1 MTVSSDYALG
11 YSDHE
16 AQRLRRQAEL
26 SQDILEYGLTRG
38 GLTAGMRVLDLGSG
52 LGDVALCAAR
62 MVGPEGS
69 VTGVERWAPS
79 LATARRRAADSGL
92 RNVTFV
98 EAALQEFEPEGTFDA
113 LIGRFILQY
122 LPDRSQLIGRLSQR
136 LRRGGVVIF
145 QEVDNSAAA
154 AVPRLKLFDQV
165 NAWIASAFQATGSV
179 MDMGAALPRAFLD
192 AGLPRPQ
199 MIGVT
204 RVESG
209 PDTPFYEFLTDVL
222 RSVLPILEK
231 LGGPN
236 DAEIGIDSL
245 ADRLRAEAL
254 AEASTLYSAR
264 VVTAWAKMA

>member
-1 MTVSSDYALG
+1 VTVSSDYALG

-16 AQRLRRQAEL
+16 AQRLKRQADL

-38 GLTAGMRVLDLGSG
+38 GLTRGMRVLDLGSG

-62 MVGPEGS
+62 IVGPEGS
-69 VTGVERWAPS
+69 VVGVERWAPS
-79 LATARRRAADSGL
+79 LATARRRASELGL

-98 EAALQEFEPEGTFDA
+98 ESALQDFEPEGTFDA

-136 LRRGGVVIF
+136 LRKGGVVIF

-154 AVPRLKLFDQV
+154 ALPRLELFDQV
-165 NAWIASAFQATGSV
+165 NAWIASAFEATGSV
-179 MDMGAALPRAFLD
+179 MDMGAALPQSFLE

-199 MIGVT
+199 MIGVS

-209 PDTPFYEFLTDVL
+209 PETPFYEFLADVL
-222 RSVLPILEK
+222 RSVLPVLEK
-231 LGGPN
+231 IGGPS
-236 DAEIGIDSL
+236 DAEVGIETL
-245 ADRLRAEAL
+245 ADRLRAEAT

-264 VVTAWAKMA
+264 VVTAWSKMA